1 MWFQD
6 LFNIDLTAIKM
17 SSTLVATNTRDGEIS
32 FCAYNAAGWRTLVE
46 DLNEKVQLPE
56 WHSRHGRHAIF
67 ANGKLVNIA
76 GVADSAMAEKLSFVA
91 GAGHPCGVGFDAK
104 KHMQE
109 HPDQAWQA
117 PLLEDVKANAW
128 TVVAATR

>member
-76 GVADSAMAEKLSFVA
+76 GL
-91 GAGHPCGVGFDAK
+91 
-104 KHMQE
+104 
-109 HPDQAWQA
+109 PDVQ
-117 PLLEDVKANAW
+117 PIRTMTPTEEPIPVP
-128 TVVAATR
+128 AASLNGK